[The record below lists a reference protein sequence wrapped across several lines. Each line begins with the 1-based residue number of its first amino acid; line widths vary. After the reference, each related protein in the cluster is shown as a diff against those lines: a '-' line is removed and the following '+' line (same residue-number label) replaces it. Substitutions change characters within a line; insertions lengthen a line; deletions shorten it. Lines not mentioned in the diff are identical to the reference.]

1 MASSDNSETLNARG
15 PTPVEG
21 SGLEVATGE
30 RERVAGHTFRAAV
43 SAKNVFLWPA
53 LLVVL
58 ALSIFPLIVSLY
70 LSVSRL
76 EFQANGIDVRFLGF
90 DNYAS
95 LLFGTEQDHFI
106 GVLKPLTPVG
116 WIIVAVVAAITAR
129 AFVSYLRGVNVR
141 LLGLLLRAIAGLL
154 LVGLVWLFAQTLFAQ
169 GGRPGTLFVTL
180 VYVFVGIAV
189 QYLLG
194 LGLAVLATQR
204 LRGQRFFRVV
214 FLLPMTITP
223 VGVAYMFRML
233 TDTGKGPFVPLFDLA
248 GLQNFAWVNDPWGAR
263 IAVMIGG
270 AAPILIQGLA
280 DEGSTNS
287 LRLDSQGNMFASTS
301 FFDNAIEIPTDGSAT
316 TTFGSGSDF
325 SHGIATNGAG
335 TVFIGK
341 PGVGSVVKVVGGVQT
356 TVASGLDYPQGLAI
370 FPSISAA
377 SRQSST
383 TALTTTSSMTVSTIT
398 TVHLKAT
405 VSSAGSTGGLVQF
418 SSNQQPLGNAVPT
431 SGGVASFNTT
441 LPAGTDKVTATFL
454 GNTASY
460 PSISST
466 LTFTLN
472 QLASHTAL
480 TTGSPSSI
488 PGDQM
493 VHVTATVTGSHSRIP
508 TGEVEFKI
516 GSRIMAVG
524 TLDGT
529 GVTTQ
534 SFFLPPG
541 TSNVVAHYLGDPIFK
556 GSKSNAITFTTTPP
570 YTPSITTKVSYGT
583 PRLNQSVKVTILVTV
598 KGVVGNGAPTGSV
611 TADSSFVCTALTP
624 GTGISSTAKCT
635 HVVPFGTLETVT
647 VTYSGDSTYDG
658 GTATAQV
665 ENGGG

>member
-1 MASSDNSETLNARG
+1 MRTNLLR
-15 PTPVEG
+15 
-21 SGLEVATGE
+21 LATI
-30 RERVAGHTFRAAV
+30 AATAI
-43 SAKNVFLWPA
+43 SCFAAQP
-53 LLVVL
+53 
-58 ALSIFPLIVSLY
+58 
-70 LSVSRL
+70 
-76 EFQANGIDVRFLGF
+76 
-90 DNYAS
+90 
-95 LLFGTEQDHFI
+95 
-106 GVLKPLTPVG
+106 
-116 WIIVAVVAAITAR
+116 AVVGHATSPWTA
-129 AFVSYLRGVNVR
+129 
-141 LLGLLLRAIAGLL
+141 
-154 LVGLVWLFAQTLFAQ
+154 
-169 GGRPGTLFVTL
+169 GTLFIADQGL
-180 VYVFVGIAV
+180 HNGNDGAVYSLAPGGSPSTIAAGTITDVNADSAGNVYFSDCNSGKAWEYMPSVPSFTDLGTFNCPTAIAV
-189 QYLLG
+189 DNAGNRLIGDFNGGGSLWMVPAGGGAPTLLESG
-194 LGLAVLATQR
+194 FEPSSLQVDG
-204 LRGQRFFRVV
+204 
-214 FLLPMTITP
+214 
-223 VGVAYMFRML
+223 
-233 TDTGKGPFVPLFDLA
+233 A
-248 GLQNFAWVNDPWGAR
+248 GNIWMAQGSNR
-263 IAVMIGG
+263 IAVMVGG

-287 LRLDSQGNMFASTS
+287 IRLDSQGNVFASTS

-370 FPSISAA
+370 FPSISAS

-383 TALTTTSSMTVSTIT
+383 TALTTTSSTTVSTIT
-398 TVHLKAT
+398 TVHLKAM

-454 GNTASY
+454 GNTATY

-466 LTFTLN
+466 LTFTVN

>member
-263 IAVMIGG
+263 IAVMIGDIWQWTPFMFIVLLAALEGQDQEITEAALVDG
-270 AAPILIQGLA
+270 ANRRQ
-280 DEGSTNS
+280 
-287 LRLDSQGNMFASTS
+287 
-301 FFDNAIEIPTDGSAT
+301 
-316 TTFGSGSDF
+316 
-325 SHGIATNGAG
+325 
-335 TVFIGK
+335 VFRHI
-341 PGVGSVVKVVGGVQT
+341 
-356 TVASGLDYPQGLAI
+356 
-370 FPSISAA
+370 
-377 SRQSST
+377 
-383 TALTTTSSMTVSTIT
+383 
-398 TVHLKAT
+398 
-405 VSSAGSTGGLVQF
+405 
-418 SSNQQPLGNAVPT
+418 
-431 SGGVASFNTT
+431 T
-441 LPAGTDKVTATFL
+441 LPALLPVTTTVILIRMIEAFKIIDLPNILTNGGPGTATESLTLEAFFDWRTLNLGRSAALAYMLLIVVTLIATAYVNLVRRRVTAT
-454 GNTASY
+454 A
-460 PSISST
+460 
-466 LTFTLN
+466 
-472 QLASHTAL
+472 
-480 TTGSPSSI
+480 
-488 PGDQM
+488 
-493 VHVTATVTGSHSRIP
+493 
-508 TGEVEFKI
+508 
-516 GSRIMAVG
+516 
-524 TLDGT
+524 
-529 GVTTQ
+529 
-534 SFFLPPG
+534 
-541 TSNVVAHYLGDPIFK
+541 
-556 GSKSNAITFTTTPP
+556 
-570 YTPSITTKVSYGT
+570 
-583 PRLNQSVKVTILVTV
+583 
-598 KGVVGNGAPTGSV
+598 
-611 TADSSFVCTALTP
+611 
-624 GTGISSTAKCT
+624 
-635 HVVPFGTLETVT
+635 
-647 VTYSGDSTYDG
+647 
-658 GTATAQV
+658 
-665 ENGGG
+665 